1 MNKIAILALASSA
14 ALVLP
19 KAAFAD
25 VRQLEKRLEAVE
37 AKLERMSALEAE
49 NKELKVRLQK
59 TEAKLEKVTAQKVAT
74 AAPVRTL
81 ERSATPVTVATPEI
95 AIVTPVTLVS
105 TESNWSGVYAGIN
118 AGYGTGQISGQS
130 NAITNYDAS
139 FPEYRKQYN
148 SFAYDG
154 PIVGGQVGYSYQFA
168 NNIVVGA
175 ETDLDYADI
184 IRFLDRNNSNNSI
197 VVTSPLIQSSSQYT
211 RNGIDWLGTARL
223 RLGYDLGNFMPYLTG
238 GFAYGGV
245 SDNSLTSQL
254 ANQGAYS
261 GSSIYSFQNGTINAS
276 SNSSVQ
282 IGWTA
287 GAGTELKVADHWSIR
302 GEYLFTQLGG
312 LSARS
317 EGANYVASNLT
328 SNLINYNNFYVGK
341 YWSQSFVGPFGIHQA
356 RVGLNYHTDWL
367 KNFSLN
373 TEQR

>member
-25 VRQLEKRLEAVE
+25 DKQLEKRLEALE
-37 AKLERMSALEAE
+37 AKMERMSAIEAE
-49 NKELKVRLQK
+49 NKELKARLQK

-74 AAPVRTL
+74 VTPVRTVERPAAPVSLTTPAIAK
-81 ERSATPVTVATPEI
+81 ETPVT
-95 AIVTPVTLVS
+95 PVSV
-105 TESNWSGVYAGIN
+105 ENNWSGVYAGIN

-130 NAITNYDAS
+130 NAITNYDTS

-261 GSSIYSFQNGTINAS
+261 GSSGSFQNGTINAS

-282 IGWTA
+282 IGWAA
-287 GAGTELKVADHWSIR
+287 GAGAELKVADHWSLR

-317 EGANYVASNLT
+317 EGANYVASNFT
-328 SNLINYNNFYVGK
+328 SNLINFNNFYVGK
-341 YWSQSFVGPFGIHQA
+341 YWSQSFIGPFGIHQA

-367 KNFSLN
+367 KNFSVN